1 MSLWRVQ
8 AACLGRR
15 DGGAVLPRRPGR
27 GVRTRPRSGAVA
39 QRGGQTEQ
47 QQQGSGQDE
56 PGAHGAHLASG
67 PGPGAAWWWPE
78 ARRAAAAWRR
88 REPAPPWPVARP
100 PTGRWRRRR
109 RGGRAAGAAARCPA
123 AAPAAWQH
131 AEQGRTQR
139 SGQPRRTRWVGHDRR
154 QRLPRLA
161 GAERGHSFHRE
172 VQGRGQRPQVGR
184 RRRAPGRWPGS
195 RPGGRPPAGAPR
207 PGCPAA
213 QGRAARPGRS
223 AAAPPA
229 RPAHAATARRP
240 AHHQQRPAVLHE
252 HVVQHH
258 RAGMAEPGRQPR
270 LAEHPVAQPRP
281 SGRRGGR
288 SDAAHPCL
296 LRQRGARTGSGR
308 HRRPERAPR
317 GAPRNGARGAGR
329 SGQETGGL
337 AGERRTEAYS
347 VFGGVGSALC
357 GTLLV
362 VLRGGLSCGSSGTG
376 SCLELRS
383 ARRSG
388 SPCPVR

>member
-15 DGGAVLPRRPGR
+15 GDGTGRGGAARRPGR
-27 GVRTRPRSGAVA
+27 GVRTRPRPRAVA
-39 QRGGQTEQ
+39 SVAARPSSSSRAVARTSQARTGRTWPAGLGRALPGGGRRLAGQPQRGAG
-47 QQQGSGQDE
+47 GS
-56 PGAHGAHLASG
+56 PRLL
-67 PGPGAAWWWPE
+67 
-78 ARRAAAAWRR
+78 
-88 REPAPPWPVARP
+88 
-100 PTGRWRRRR
+100 GRWRGRPPAGGVAVGEGAELLAQPRGVRPQRRPL
-109 RGGRAAGAAARCPA
+109 G
-123 AAPAAWQH
+123 QH

-296 LRQRGARTGSGR
+296 LRQRAARTGSGR

-362 VLRGGLSCGSSGTG
+362 LLRSGDVLRLVRHRQLPRAQVGTTK
-376 SCLELRS
+376 R
-383 ARRSG
+383 
-388 SPCPVR
+388 